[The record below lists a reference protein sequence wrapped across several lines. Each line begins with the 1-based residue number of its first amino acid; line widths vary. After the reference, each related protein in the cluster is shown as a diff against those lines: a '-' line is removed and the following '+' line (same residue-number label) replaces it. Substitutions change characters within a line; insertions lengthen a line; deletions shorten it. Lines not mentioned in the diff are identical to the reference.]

1 MIQYLLLIFFFQI
14 SGNYRII
21 KVLLK
26 NMLTLL
32 ALFQAT
38 SMPLFIG

>member
-1 MIQYLLLIFFFQI
+1 MLLFCLVSFHMRK
-14 SGNYRII
+14 NYSNG
-21 KVLLK
+21 KVALEK
-26 NMLTLL
+26 SVTLL